1 MILQTLKRLDGPTL
15 VTFFGPSIRQIVRE
29 EFALAQQELLTSKKE
44 IPVNKASTS
53 SVLKNLKTQFR
64 TRVSQPVFTGMPLV
78 GENKTPIEIA
88 LVDADTEQ
96 IVNTGTE
103 SALKLE
109 IVGCRVGDDDCE
121 KRSWTFEELQNSIL
135 GEKKGKRILQGDTC
149 VQLKEGIGFVGEIS
163 FTFNST
169 HTKNGWYKLGAIV
182 GDAALMNGVE
192 VAWTE
197 SFLVKDRRATYSVK
211 HPCPSLFDKVCHLQQ
226 ISYCGNR
233 YKRLKDA
240 GVNTV
245 KDLLT
250 LLHTDPERL
259 KDTLKPITPKS
270 WDDIVN
276 HAQKSD
282 GMFVYLDPSNERN
295 GVVLDVKLQLKG
307 LIVESDQYLLVD
319 QLSNNQKVEAKKLIK
334 FACEHLEVLL
344 PVKDETSLIE
354 HLQSGTGFSSLPSN
368 QSLGTSMINDT
379 SSRATCSFPSLIGAP
394 DNLDSSNLHT
404 GESTNQA
411 PAVTSQSERGKEKA
425 PFDDELIYCPDDY
438 QEHFCFHPSDLEGPN
453 ENHAHY
459 PPTETGTSFSP
470 LLSSNQSSIDRPR
483 RPSECNIIVASHK
496 KRRFDYPQIAY
507 SPEMDM
513 QYLLESWICD
523 SSQDVDMQYSGRCDL
538 EVDQACALAGFSLSS
553 IVKAQR
559 RWKIVSSVVEWF
571 SLMSEIRKRDVIKP
585 CSDGN
590 MVGVI
595 AAGFN

>member
-1 MILQTLKRLDGPTL
+1 MAFDRQRLEEGNTGKDGSELNGISTDDLAAFSGLRREALEVMILQTLKRLDGPTL

-259 KDTLKPITPKS
+259 KD
-270 WDDIVN
+270 
-276 HAQKSD
+276 
-282 GMFVYLDPSNERN
+282 
-295 GVVLDVKLQLKG
+295 
-307 LIVESDQYLLVD
+307 
-319 QLSNNQKVEAKKLIK
+319 VEAKKLIK